1 MVGCDSGCLVNVK
14 MMLIKMDQTILDFQS
29 SCEVITCGVDFQIT
43 CEVDF
48 QITFEV
54 EFSVTCEAPSP

>member
-1 MVGCDSGCLVNVK
+1 MDFKITCKSGLFQITFEV
-14 MMLIKMDQTILDFQS
+14 DFQS